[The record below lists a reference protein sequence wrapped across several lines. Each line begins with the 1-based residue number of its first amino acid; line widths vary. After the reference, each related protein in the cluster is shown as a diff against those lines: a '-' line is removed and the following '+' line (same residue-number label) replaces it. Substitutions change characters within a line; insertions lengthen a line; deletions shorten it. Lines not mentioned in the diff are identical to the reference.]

1 VQTVYRL
8 TAGPGAALT
17 LQAFQRVLLDAK
29 RSWCRSGRNNSVEV
43 AAAALPSS
51 AAPYVLAGAP
61 NVLIFEHMD
70 WGQPLFTEPL
80 RLEEGC
86 VVLSENPG
94 IRFDLDRKALERFN
108 A

>member
-1 VQTVYRL
+1 MVPIRKKRL
-8 TAGPGAALT
+8 S
-17 LQAFQRVLLDAK
+17 
-29 RSWCRSGRNNSVEV
+29 RSCRRRAPEFCRAYHHPV
-43 AAAALPSS
+43 SS
-51 AAPYVLAGAP
+51 HLFMEASAHVLAGAP

-70 WGQPLFTEPL
+70 RGQPLFTEPL